1 MLLKGEKMRMSGSFS
16 FSFFIL
22 LCWSFIAIFSENAN
36 AQLTNTFITG
46 AKKGEIDTLA
56 FERAQSIIEDSKGLM
71 EKEVDPATYIIG
83 PGDEFYIE
91 ILSVNPVFF
100 KQEVTPE
107 GTFIV
112 PKAGSIMLKD
122 KTLLEAQKLIRD
134 KINNAYNAREVHV
147 TLSDIRKFKVIVSG
161 LVRKPAIVAATPME
175 RVSEIIEKA
184 GGMTEKSSLRRIRL
198 LRENSKPIIVDLQRF
213 YMLGDK
219 DANPYL
225 RGGDQIIIPPFD
237 ESNTIE
243 IRGEVAQPEE
253 FEYADT
259 DSLSTLIKFAQGF
272 LASSFLDSVE
282 IVSFSGSRKILSQRF
297 MDLNHWR
304 DNLFDHSILDGDF
317 PLQTGDR
324 VYIRPISEWRQAE
337 YVVLEGEVNYPGKYA
352 LQRNTMR
359 ISDLIDKAGGFSND
373 ASLEAILFIR
383 QQEMNKIDMI
393 MERLSKM
400 SYNEMSEN
408 EKRYYDAKRNEK
420 EGVMAINFRTAIE
433 DPGSSEN
440 IFLIHQD
447 SIIVPQKK
455 NFINV
460 QGRVN
465 NPGMIVYDPSFSYE
479 DYIQMAGGFG
489 FRADESETFI
499 VKTKGEQFLAEN
511 KNYILEPGDYILVP
525 TESELTFSEIFQ
537 TSLTIATQLI
547 TIAGVVVA
555 LVRI

>member
-1 MLLKGEKMRMSGSFS
+1 MCYFKGKKMIKLSSKSYFTS
-16 FSFFIL
+16 VPIILFFL
-22 LCWSFIAIFSENAN
+22 FYTAN
-36 AQLTNTFITG
+36 AQLTNTYITG

-56 FERAQSIIEDSKGLM
+56 FERAESIIEESKGLM

-83 PGDEFYIE
+83 PGDEFYVE
-91 ILSVNPVFF
+91 ILSVNPIFF

-107 GTFIV
+107 GTLII
-112 PKAGSIMLKD
+112 PKAGSISLKK
-122 KTLLEAQKLIRD
+122 KTLMEAQKLIKD
-134 KINNAYNAREVHV
+134 KINSAYNAREVHV

-161 LVRKPAIVAATPME
+161 LVRKPAIVAATSME

-184 GGMTEKSSLRRIRL
+184 GGMKEESSLRRIRL
-198 LRENSKPIIVDLQRF
+198 LRENSEPINVDLLRF

-219 DANPYL
+219 TANPYVQ
-225 RGGDQIIIPPFD
+225 GGDQIIIPPFD

-253 FEYADT
+253 FEYAVG

-272 LASSFLDSVE
+272 LVSSFLDSVE
-282 IVSFSGSRKILSQRF
+282 VVNFTDGRRNLSREFI
-297 MDLNHWR
+297 DLNHWR
-304 DNLFDHSILDGDF
+304 DSLFSQEALKGDF
-317 PLQTGDR
+317 PLNTGDR
-324 VYIRPISEWRQAE
+324 VYIRPIAEWRKTE

-352 LQRNTMR
+352 LQRNSLR
-359 ISDLIDKAGGFSND
+359 ISDLIDKAGGFTTD

-383 QQEMNKIDMI
+383 QQEMNKVDMI

-400 SYNEMSEN
+400 SYAEMSEN

-433 DPGSSEN
+433 DPESSEN
-440 IFLIHQD
+440 VFLIHQD

-465 NPGMIVYDPSFSYE
+465 NPGMIVYNPDFSYE

-489 FRADESETFI
+489 FRADESETF
-499 VKTKGEQFLAEN
+499 VMKTKGEQFLAED

-525 TESELTFSEIFQ
+525 TESELTFGEVFQ
-537 TSLTIATQLI
+537 TSLTIVTQLI

-555 LVRI
+555 LVRL